1 MENTN
6 NLFGSFAEAQK
17 QAVEN
22 FANATEKMAKSLNMD
37 LNSDFFKKWYD
48 SQMSFFNQN
57 NGADAHT
64 GMNFFNTWMEN
75 QMNMAKEWM
84 NNVQS
89 NFSGMMNNNMNEE
102 MKNAQNN
109 MMNIYNNWMN
119 SMNSAYSEMTKNFSN
134 MSTKENFSSMF
145 NNAEMYMNMF
155 NMWMPMMKSIQDK
168 SFTPDMFKNMLN
180 MDQFKNMM
188 DKMFGMQP
196 DFMKNM
202 MNMNMMT
209 ENGKKMMEMNKG
221 MFDTMK
227 NNMMNMMPKGNE
239 MFATMM
245 TNYNNMFNM
254 MNESAAP
261 LMKMMTP
268 GSSKA
273 SLEMMNELSNEFAH
287 YQMKNAQM
295 QYMMYTTGMKAM
307 DEVAENIYSK
317 LQKGESMNDF
327 MKVYQEWL
335 NTNDK
340 HFVSLFSTDEYSKMQ
355 AELNTLGM
363 KMKRHMDL
371 QMEKMLNNVP
381 VATRS
386 EMDELYKV
394 IHELRKRI
402 NTLEKQID
410 NADEVVTEEAKETKS
425 RKTAKNA

>member
-6 NLFGSFAEAQK
+6 NLFGTFAEAQK

-57 NGADAHT
+57 NGTDAHT

-89 NFSGMMNNNMNEE
+89 NFSGMMNNNMNED
-102 MKNAQNN
+102 MKNAQSN

-134 MSTKENFSSMF
+134 MTTKDNFSGMF

-168 SFTPDMFKNMLN
+168 SFTPEMFKNMMN
-180 MDQFKNMM
+180 MDQFKGMM

-221 MFDTMK
+221 MFDNMK
-227 NNMMNMMPKGNE
+227 NNMMNMMPKGND
-239 MFATMM
+239 MFGTMM
-245 TNYNNMFNM
+245 TNYTNMMNM
-254 MNESAAP
+254 MNESSAP
-261 LMKMMTP
+261 IMKMMTP

-273 SLEMMNELSNEFAH
+273 SLEMMNELSNEFAQ

-363 KMKRHMDL
+363 KMKRHMDM

>member
-6 NLFGSFAEAQK
+6 NLFGTFAEAQK

-57 NGADAHT
+57 NGTDTHT

-84 NNVQS
+84 NNIQGS
-89 NFSGMMNNNMNEE
+89 FATMTNNNMNED
-102 MKNAQNN
+102 MKNAQSN

-134 MSTKENFSSMF
+134 MTTKDNFSGMF

-168 SFTPDMFKNMLN
+168 SFTPEMFKNMMN
-180 MDQFKNMM
+180 MDQFKGMM

-209 ENGKKMMEMNKG
+209 DNGKKMMEMNKG
-221 MFDTMK
+221 MFDNIK
-227 NNMMNMMPKGNE
+227 NNMMNMMPKGND
-239 MFATMM
+239 MFGTMM
-245 TNYNNMFNM
+245 TNYSNMMNM
-254 MNESAAP
+254 MNESSAP
-261 LMKMMTP
+261 IMKMMTP

-273 SLEMMNELSNEFAH
+273 SLEMMNELSNEFAQ

-363 KMKRHMDL
+363 KMKRHMDM

>member
-1 MENTN
+1 MENTK
-6 NLFGSFAEAQK
+6 NLFNSFAEAQK

-22 FANATEKMAKSLNMD
+22 FANATEKMAKTLNMD

-48 SQMSFFNQN
+48 SQMSFFNQHSN
-57 NGADAHT
+57 ESGSN
-64 GMNFFNTWMEN
+64 GMNFLNQWMEG

-84 NNVQS
+84 
-89 NFSGMMNNNMNEE
+89 GMMQKNMTNMNATEQT
-102 MKNAQNN
+102 NNQYNN
-109 MMNIYNNWMN
+109 MMNMYNQWMTT
-119 SMNSAYSEMTKNFSN
+119 MNTTYNEMMKNFAN
-134 MSTKENFSSMF
+134 ANIKENFAGMF

-155 NMWMPMMKSIQDK
+155 NMWMPMMKAMQDK
-168 SFTPDMFKNMLN
+168 TFTPDMFKNMMN
-180 MDQFKNMM
+180 MDMFKNMM
-188 DKMFGMQP
+188 DKMFNMQP

-209 ENGKKMMEMNKG
+209 DNMKNMMGMNKG

-227 NNMMNMMPKGNE
+227 NNMMNMMPAGND
-239 MFATMM
+239 MFSHMM
-245 TNYNNMFNM
+245 NNYNSMSNM
-254 MNESAAP
+254 MSQSAAP

-268 GSSKA
+268 GAGKDMM
-273 SLEMMNELSNEFAH
+273 EMMNELSNEFAH

-295 QYMMYTTGMKAM
+295 QYMMYMTGMKAM
-307 DEVAENIYSK
+307 EEVAENMYTK
-317 LQKGESMNDF
+317 MQNGEDMSNF

-340 HFVSLFSTDEYSKMQ
+340 HFVNLFSTNEYSKMQ

-394 IHELRKRI
+394 IHELRNRI
-402 NTLEKQID
+402 KTLEKQID
-410 NADEVVTEEAKETKS
+410 NADEVMVETEAKETKA
-425 RKTAKNA
+425 RKYSAKA

>member
-1 MENTN
+1 
-6 NLFGSFAEAQK
+6 
-17 QAVEN
+17 
-22 FANATEKMAKSLNMD
+22 
-37 LNSDFFKKWYD
+37 
-48 SQMSFFNQN
+48 
-57 NGADAHT
+57 
-64 GMNFFNTWMEN
+64 
-75 QMNMAKEWM
+75 
-84 NNVQS
+84 
-89 NFSGMMNNNMNEE
+89 
-102 MKNAQNN
+102 
-109 MMNIYNNWMN
+109 MN

-134 MSTKENFSSMF
+134 MTTKDNFSGMF

-168 SFTPDMFKNMLN
+168 SFTPEMFKNMMN

-209 ENGKKMMEMNKG
+209 DNGKKMMEMNKG
-221 MFDTMK
+221 MFDNMK
-227 NNMMNMMPKGNE
+227 NNMMNMMPKGNDI
-239 MFATMM
+239 FGTMM
-245 TNYNNMFNM
+245 TNYSNMMNM
-254 MNESAAP
+254 MNESSAP

-363 KMKRHMDL
+363 KMKRHMDM

-410 NADEVVTEEAKETKS
+410 NADEVVTEETKETKS

>member
-6 NLFGSFAEAQK
+6 NIFSSFAEAQK

-48 SQMSFFNQN
+48 SQMAFFNQN
-57 NGADAHT
+57 GAENNHT

-84 NNVQS
+84 NNVQNS
-89 NFSGMMNNNMNEE
+89 FATMNNNNMNEE

-119 SMNSAYSEMTKNFSN
+119 SMNSAYSEMMKNFGN
-134 MSTKENFSSMF
+134 MGTKENFSSMF

-168 SFTPDMFKNMLN
+168 SFTPEMFKNMMN
-180 MDQFKNMM
+180 MDQFKNIM

-221 MFDTMK
+221 MFDSMK
-227 NNMMNMMPKGNE
+227 NNMMSMMPKGNE
-239 MFATMM
+239 MFTTMM
-245 TNYNNMFNM
+245 NNYNSMWNM

-273 SLEMMNELSNEFAH
+273 SVEMMNELANEFAH

-307 DEVAENIYSK
+307 EEVAENIYGK
-317 LQKGESMNDF
+317 LHNGEDMSNF

-340 HFVSLFSTDEYSKMQ
+340 HFVTLFSTDEYSKMQ

-363 KMKRHMDL
+363 KMKRHMDM

-410 NADEVVTEEAKETKS
+410 NADEVVADEAKETKG

>member
-1 MENTN
+1 MENTK
-6 NLFGSFAEAQK
+6 NLFNSFAEAQK

-22 FANATEKMAKSLNMD
+22 FANATEKMAKTLNTD

-48 SQMSFFNQN
+48 SQMSFFNQHSN
-57 NGADAHT
+57 ESGSN
-64 GMNFFNTWMEN
+64 GMNFLNQWMEG

-84 NNVQS
+84 
-89 NFSGMMNNNMNEE
+89 GMMQKNMTNMNATEQT
-102 MKNAQNN
+102 NNQYNN
-109 MMNIYNNWMN
+109 MMNMYNQWMTT
-119 SMNSAYSEMTKNFSN
+119 MNTTYNEMMKNFAN
-134 MSTKENFSSMF
+134 ANTKENFAGMF

-155 NMWMPMMKSIQDK
+155 NMWMPMMKAMQDK
-168 SFTPDMFKNMLN
+168 TFTPDMFKNMMN
-180 MDQFKNMM
+180 MDMFKNMM
-188 DKMFGMQP
+188 DKMFNMQP

-209 ENGKKMMEMNKG
+209 DNMKNMMGMNKG

-227 NNMMNMMPKGNE
+227 NNMMNMMPAGND
-239 MFATMM
+239 MFSHMM
-245 TNYNNMFNM
+245 NNYNSMSNM
-254 MNESAAP
+254 MSQSAAP

-268 GSSKA
+268 GAGKDMM
-273 SLEMMNELSNEFAH
+273 EMMNELSNEFAH

-295 QYMMYTTGMKAM
+295 QYMMYMTGMKAM
-307 DEVAENIYSK
+307 EEVAENMYTK
-317 LQKGESMNDF
+317 MQNGEDMSNF

-340 HFVSLFSTDEYSKMQ
+340 HFVNLFSTNEYSKMQ

-363 KMKRHMDL
+363 KMKRHMDM

-394 IHELRKRI
+394 IHELRNRI
-402 NTLEKQID
+402 KTLEKQID
-410 NADEVVTEEAKETKS
+410 NADEVMVETEAKETKA
-425 RKTAKNA
+425 RKSSAKA

>member
-6 NLFGSFAEAQK
+6 NLFGTFAEAQK

-57 NGADAHT
+57 NSTDAHT
-64 GMNFFNTWMEN
+64 GINFFNTWMES

-84 NNVQS
+84 NNAQGS
-89 NFSGMMNNNMNEE
+89 FATMSNNNMNEE

-134 MSTKENFSSMF
+134 MTTKDNFSGMF

-168 SFTPDMFKNMLN
+168 SFTPEMFKNMMN

-209 ENGKKMMEMNKG
+209 DNGKKMMEMNKG
-221 MFDTMK
+221 MFDNMK
-227 NNMMNMMPKGNE
+227 NNMMNMMPKGNDI
-239 MFATMM
+239 FGTMM
-245 TNYNNMFNM
+245 TNYSNMMNM
-254 MNESAAP
+254 MNESSAP

-363 KMKRHMDL
+363 KMKRHMDM

-410 NADEVVTEEAKETKS
+410 NADEVVTEETKETKS